1 MFKTC
6 MAVLMIAGLSFTSLI
21 AKAAEPL
28 DQIVAIVN
36 DNVITQSQ
44 LDAALEQAHQQIAQ
58 RQMQAPS
65 EAELRNTVLNQLIDQ
80 DLLLQIAQ
88 KSKIQITPEDFNKAL
103 AGIAEENH
111 LSLEQFQEKVQ
122 SQTGASFVD
131 FKKQLQNQMTIGRLQ
146 QMAIGSTITITDAQ
160 VNKALRE
167 AKQAQQASTEYH
179 LIDVLIPLS
188 ENPSAAELNEAKLRA
203 QAIIPK
209 LKAGQSI
216 EEPQTAP
223 ETSSE
228 SLWSK
233 TLGHFKSETP
243 PAALNFEENT
253 APQTHDLGWRQKA
266 DLPSAFQ
273 AATQLPIGKIAGPIQ
288 TPNGLHLLKVEGI
301 HQPPQAALTAEQVRM
316 QLYQAEVMKQFPA
329 WLKKMR
335 DAAYIKITPSS

>member
-1 MFKTC
+1 MFKTYRLVL
-6 MAVLMIAGLSFTSLI
+6 MVAVLSFASFIAE
-21 AKAAEPL
+21 AAEPL

-36 DNVITQSQ
+36 DNVVTQSQ
-44 LDAALEQAHQQIAQ
+44 LDAALEQAHQQMAQ

-65 EAELRNTVLNQLIDQ
+65 EAELRSTVLNQLIDQ

-88 KSKIQITPEDFNKAL
+88 KSKIQITPEELNKAL

-111 LSLEQFQEKVQ
+111 LSLAQFQEKVQ
-122 SQTGASFVD
+122 LQTGASFAD
-131 FKKQLQNQMTIGRLQ
+131 FKKQLKTQMTLGRLQ

-167 AKQAQQASTEYH
+167 AQQVQQASTEYH

-188 ENPSAAELNEAKLRA
+188 ENPSATELNEAKLRA

-216 EEPQTAP
+216 EEPQTTPEAP
-223 ETSSE
+223 PEN
-228 SLWSK
+228 LWSK
-233 TLGHFKSETP
+233 TLNYFKSETP
-243 PAALNFEENT
+243 PATLNLEENT
-253 APQTHDLGWRQKA
+253 APQIQDLGWRQKT
-266 DLPSAFQ
+266 DLPTAFQ
-273 AATQLPIGKIAGPIQ
+273 AATQLPIGEIVGPIQ

-301 HQPPQAALTAEQVRM
+301 HQPPQAALTAEQMRM
-316 QLYQAEVMKQFPA
+316 QLYQAEIMKQFPA